1 MTKKKKTITIDLNA
15 PFKVIVTNDY
25 TGKTISSKRVSE
37 LRVELYKND
46 EFHVFLDG
54 LEVLDGCM
62 AYGDTLTIN

>member
-1 MTKKKKTITIDLNA
+1 MTKKKKTITINLNA
-15 PFKVIVTNDY
+15 PFKITATDDY
-25 TGKTISSKRVSE
+25 TGKTISSKRASE